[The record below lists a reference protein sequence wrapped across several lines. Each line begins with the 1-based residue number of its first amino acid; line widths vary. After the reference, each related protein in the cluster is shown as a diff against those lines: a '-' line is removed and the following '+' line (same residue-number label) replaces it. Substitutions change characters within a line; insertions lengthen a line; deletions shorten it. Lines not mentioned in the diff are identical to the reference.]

1 MKKIIFLSSIVFFF
15 AATVFSQEKMLI
27 HNSNHIVSA
36 VKSQL
41 VDSLFF
47 TDNETIMNISK
58 EGIIYRLPVSTIDS
72 IAFGNN
78 GNEIL
83 INYKDG
89 YADIYNPFAFE
100 GVEIEMAGA
109 DVIVKNKS
117 NKSGINIILSG
128 TSENGSFKLY
138 SPNDCKITLNGVKI
152 TNPDGPA
159 FNNQGN
165 AKLYITL
172 NEGTTNDLFDGASYA
187 TAPANSEG
195 VAEDQKGVLFSEGE
209 LIINGAGTL
218 NITGIGSGKQGLSCD
233 DQITV
238 ESGNVNILSAK
249 KDGIHSNDGITVN
262 DGNIYIKA
270 SGDGMDGDTGFININ
285 GGSVTIESSTADVKA
300 IACDSDMN
308 IFGGTIKLTVSGNQ
322 SKGLKSG
329 KNIIISDGDITI
341 NTSGGVV
348 LETSG
353 SGYDPSYCTAIKSDS
368 SVTISKATIKIT
380 SSGIAGKGISSDK
393 NVNIL
398 SGNITIVTTGNGA
411 TYKNSSGVTDSYNAT
426 CITTDI
432 DLNIIGGTVTA
443 SGSGSASKA
452 LSSDGKMT
460 FGNTDSS
467 PIVNLTTTGSK
478 ILISGSGP
486 NADYAESKTIK
497 SDGALTINNGN
508 FTISSNDDGMKS
520 ETSISI
526 KKGTVNITKSVEGIE
541 APFITVYDGNVSITS
556 SDDGFNATKG
566 NGGEA
571 NDGSLLDIKGGY
583 IVVSASNGDGLD
595 SNGNITMSGGTVL
608 VHGPQSN
615 PEVGLDFNG
624 TFNIS
629 GGFLAVSGTN
639 SNMTQAP
646 NNTSTQYA
654 VKAVSSQQLSSS
666 TLFHIQD
673 ASGNDLLTFKP
684 ARNYYSMIYSSS
696 SLKNGASYS
705 IYTGGSSTGTLK
717 DGLYSGGVYSGGTL
731 KKTFT
736 ISSKITNVSF

>member
-1 MKKIIFLSSIVFFF
+1 
-15 AATVFSQEKMLI
+15 MLI
-27 HNSNHIVSA
+27 HNSNHIISA
-36 VKSQL
+36 VKTQL
-41 VDSLFF
+41 ADSLFF
-47 TDNETIMNISK
+47 TDNESIMNLSK
-58 EGIIYRLPVSTIDS
+58 DGVTYKTLVSKIDS
-72 IAFGNN
+72 ISFGTK
-78 GNEIL
+78 GNDI
-83 INYKDG
+83 IIDYKGD
-89 YADIYNPFAFE
+89 YAEIYNPFAFD
-100 GVEIEMAGA
+100 GVEIEMSGA
-109 DVIVKNKS
+109 DVIIKNKHS
-117 NKSGINIILSG
+117 LSGINILLSG

-138 SPNDCKITLNGVKI
+138 SLTDCNILMNGVKI

-165 AKLYITL
+165 VKLFVTL
-172 NEGTTNDLFDGASYA
+172 KEGTTNELYDGSTYA
-187 TAPANSEG
+187 TAPNNSEG
-195 VAEDQKGVLFSEGE
+195 IAEDQKGVLFSEGE
-209 LIINGAGTL
+209 LIFKGSGTL
-218 NITGIGSGKQGLSCD
+218 NITGTGSGKQGLSCD
-233 DQITV
+233 DQITF
-238 ESGNVNILSAK
+238 ESGNINIFSAK
-249 KDGIHSNDGITVN
+249 KDGIHSNDGIVVN
-262 DGNIYIKA
+262 GGNIFVKA
-270 SGDGMDGDTGFININ
+270 SGDGMDGDTGFVNIN
-285 GGSVTIESSTADVKA
+285 GGTVTIESSSADVKA

-308 IFGGTIKLTVSGNQ
+308 ISGGTIKLTVNGNQ

-368 SVTISKATIKIT
+368 SVTISKATIKII

-398 SGNITIVTTGNGA
+398 SGNVTISTSGNGA

-426 CITTDI
+426 CITTDV
-432 DLNIIGGTVTA
+432 DLNVIGGTLTA
-443 SGSGSASKA
+443 SSSGSASKA
-452 LSSDGKMT
+452 LSSDGNMT
-460 FGNTDSS
+460 FGNTDNS
-467 PIVNLTTTGSK
+467 PTVNLTTTGSK
-478 ILISGSGP
+478 ILISGSGN

-508 FTISSNDDGMKS
+508 LTISSNDDGMKS
-520 ETSISI
+520 ETSITI
-526 KKGTVNITKSVEGIE
+526 KKGTINIIKSVEGIE
-541 APFITVYDGNVSITS
+541 APFITVYDGNVSIVS

-566 NGGEA
+566 NGGES
-571 NDGSLLDIKGGY
+571 NDGSLLDIKNGY
-583 IVVSASNGDGLD
+583 IVVSSSNGDGLD

-615 PEVGLDFNG
+615 PEVGMDFNG
-624 TFNIS
+624 AFNIS

-654 VKAVSSQQLSSS
+654 LKLVSSQQLSSS

-673 ASGNDLLTFKP
+673 SSGNDLLTFKP
-684 ARNYYSMIYSSS
+684 IRNYYSVIYSSN

-705 IYTGGSSTGTLK
+705 VYTGGSSTGTLK

-736 ISSKITNVSF
+736 ISGKITNVSF

>member
-1 MKKIIFLSSIVFFF
+1 MKKIIFLSFIVFLV
-15 AATVFSQEKMLI
+15 AINLFSQEKMLI
-27 HNSNHIVSA
+27 HNSNHIISA
-36 VKSQL
+36 VKTQL
-41 VDSLFF
+41 ADSLFF
-47 TDNETIMNISK
+47 TDNESIMNLSK
-58 EGIIYRLPVSTIDS
+58 DGVIYKTLVSKIDS
-72 IAFGNN
+72 ISFGTK
-78 GNEIL
+78 GNDIIIE
-83 INYKDG
+83 YKGD
-89 YADIYNPFAFE
+89 YAEIYNPFAFD
-100 GVEIEMAGA
+100 GVEIEMSGA
-109 DVIVKNKS
+109 DVTIKNKNS
-117 NKSGINIILSG
+117 LSSINILLSG

-138 SPNDCKITLNGVKI
+138 SLKDCNILMNGVKI

-159 FNNQGN
+159 FSSQGN
-165 AKLYITL
+165 VKLFVTL
-172 NEGTTNDLFDGASYA
+172 NEGTTNELYDGSTYA
-187 TAPANSEG
+187 TAPNNSEG
-195 VAEDQKGVLFSEGE
+195 IAEDQKGVLFSEGE
-209 LIINGAGTL
+209 LLFKGSGTL
-218 NITGIGSGKQGLSCD
+218 NITGTGSGKQGLSCD
-233 DQITV
+233 DQITF
-238 ESGNVNILSAK
+238 ESGNINILSAK
-249 KDGIHSNDGITVN
+249 KDGIHSNGGIIVN
-262 DGNIYIKA
+262 GGNIFVKA
-270 SGDGMDGDTGFININ
+270 SGDGMDGDTGFVNIN
-285 GGSVTIESSTADVKA
+285 GGTITIESSSADVKA

-308 IFGGTIKLTVSGNQ
+308 ISGGTIKLTVSGNQ

-353 SGYDPSYCTAIKSDS
+353 SGYDPSYCTGIKSDS
-368 SVTISKATIKIT
+368 SVTISKATIKII

-398 SGNITIVTTGNGA
+398 SGNVTISTSGNGA

-426 CITTDI
+426 CITTDV
-432 DLNIIGGTVTA
+432 DLNVIGGSLTA
-443 SGSGSASKA
+443 SSSGSASKA
-452 LSSDGKMT
+452 LSSDGNMT
-460 FGNTDSS
+460 FGNTDNS
-467 PIVNLTTTGSK
+467 PNVNLTTTGSK
-478 ILISGSGP
+478 ILISGSGN

-508 FTISSNDDGMKS
+508 LTISSNDDGMKS
-520 ETSISI
+520 ETSITI
-526 KKGTVNITKSVEGIE
+526 KKGTINIIKSVEGIE
-541 APFITVYDGNVSITS
+541 APFITVYDGNVSIVS

-566 NGGEA
+566 NGGET
-571 NDGSLLDIKGGY
+571 NDGSLLDIKNGY
-583 IVVSASNGDGLD
+583 IVVSSSNGDGLD

-654 VKAVSSQQLSSS
+654 LKLVSSQQLSSS

-673 ASGNDLLTFKP
+673 SSGNDLLTFKP
-684 ARNYYSMIYSSS
+684 IRNYYSVIYSSN

-705 IYTGGSSTGTLK
+705 VYTGGSSTGTLK

>member
-1 MKKIIFLSSIVFFF
+1 MRMIILLSGIVFFF
-15 AATVFSQEKMLI
+15 IITAFSQEKMHI

-36 VKSQL
+36 VETQL

-58 EGIIYRLPVSTIDS
+58 EGIIHKLPVSTIDS
-72 IAFGNN
+72 IAFENN
-78 GNEIL
+78 GTDI
-83 INYKDG
+83 IIDYKGD
-89 YADIYNPFAFE
+89 YADIYNPYAFD
-100 GVEIEMAGA
+100 GVEIEMSGA
-109 DVIVKNKS
+109 DVIVNNKN
-117 NKSGINIILSG
+117 NQSGINIVLSG
-128 TSENGSFKLY
+128 ITGNGSFKFY
-138 SPNDCKITLNGVKI
+138 SQSDCNIIMNGVKI

-165 AKLYITL
+165 FKLFITL
-172 NEGTTNDLFDGASYA
+172 NEGTTNELFDGASYA
-187 TAPANSEG
+187 IASTNSEG

-209 LIINGAGTL
+209 LIFKGTGIL

-233 DQITV
+233 DEITI
-238 ESGNVNILSAK
+238 ESGNINILSAK
-249 KDGIHSNDGITVN
+249 KDGIHSNDGITIN
-262 DGNIYIKA
+262 AGNIYVKA
-270 SGDGMDGDTGFININ
+270 SGDGIDGDTGFVNIK
-285 GGSVTIESSTADVKA
+285 GGTVTIESSSADVKA
-300 IACDSDMN
+300 IACDSDMD
-308 IFGGTIKLTVSGNQ
+308 ISGGTIKLTVSGNQ

-329 KNIIISDGDITI
+329 KNIIISNGDITI

-348 LETSG
+348 LESSG

-368 SVTISKATIKIT
+368 SVTISNATIKIS
-380 SSGIAGKGISSDK
+380 SSGVAGKGISSDK

-398 SGNITIVTTGNGA
+398 SGNISITTSGNGA

-426 CITTDI
+426 CITTDG
-432 DLNIIGGTVTA
+432 DLNVIGGTLTA

-460 FGNTDSS
+460 FGNADSS

-478 ILISGSGP
+478 ILISGSGN
-486 NADYAESKTIK
+486 NAEYAESKTIK

-508 FTISSNDDGMKS
+508 LTISSNDDGIKS
-520 ETSISI
+520 ETSITI
-526 KKGTVNITKSVEGIE
+526 KKGTVNIIKSVEGIE
-541 APFITVYDGNVSITS
+541 APLITVYDGNVSIVS

-566 NGGEA
+566 NGGES

-583 IVVSASNGDGLD
+583 IVVSSSNGDGLD

-654 VKAVSSQQLSSS
+654 IKAVTSQQLSSS

-673 ASGNDLLTFKP
+673 SSGNDLLTFKP
-684 ARNYYSMIYSSS
+684 VRNYYSIIYSSS
-696 SLKNGASYS
+696 SLKNGGSYS
-705 IYTGGSSTGTLK
+705 VYTGGSSTGILK